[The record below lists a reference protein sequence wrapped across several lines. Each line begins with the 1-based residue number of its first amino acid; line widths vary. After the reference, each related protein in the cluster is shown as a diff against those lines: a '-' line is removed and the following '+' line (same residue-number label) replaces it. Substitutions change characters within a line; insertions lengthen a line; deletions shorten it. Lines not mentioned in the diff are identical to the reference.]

1 MGEQLG
7 KWPVCQRAFSLLAI
21 WCLGPRVQ
29 ILHSAEENNK
39 SPFDLNI
46 ACLCQSIEINNNKY
60 VYRQSQVPK
69 STDSGVKWAECS
81 LIIGTGCRVQ
91 VFSLILDSSVRTYM
105 HVCMYAYGLTLN
117 TGKSIS
123 IYPAPQIYPQ
133 KMVEIQVHFL
143 ADAGQD
149 KLTLINSRQS
159 GAVQ

>member
-1 MGEQLG
+1 
-7 KWPVCQRAFSLLAI
+7 
-21 WCLGPRVQ
+21 
-29 ILHSAEENNK
+29 
-39 SPFDLNI
+39 
-46 ACLCQSIEINNNKY
+46 
-60 VYRQSQVPK
+60 
-69 STDSGVKWAECS
+69 
-81 LIIGTGCRVQ
+81 
-91 VFSLILDSSVRTYM
+91 M
-105 HVCMYAYGLTLN
+105 HIYGLTLN